1 MWGLCDNVN
10 RFGPF
15 RPLPTLSDMADTI
28 TIYHNP
34 RCSTSRKVLD
44 AIRAAGHEPV
54 VVDYL
59 KTGWQRDQLQALLKK
74 AGLTP
79 RDVLRTKQ
87 EEARALLARNASDA
101 EIFEAMLTLP
111 VLVERPLVETPKGV
125 RLVRPIEKLD
135 EIL

>member
-1 MWGLCDNVN
+1 M
-10 RFGPF
+10 
-15 RPLPTLSDMADTI
+15 TSADTI

-59 KTGWQRDQLQALLKK
+59 KTGWQRPQLTALLKE

-79 RDVLRTKQ
+79 RQALRTKQ
-87 EEARALLARNASDA
+87 EEAKALLAEEASD
-101 EIFEAMLTLP
+101 ERILEAMLELP
-111 VLVERPLVETPKGV
+111 VLVERPIVQTPKAV
-125 RLVRPIEKLD
+125 RLVRPLEKLD

>member
-1 MWGLCDNVN
+1 M
-10 RFGPF
+10 
-15 RPLPTLSDMADTI
+15 TSADTI

-59 KTGWQRDQLQALLKK
+59 KTGWQRPQLT
-74 AGLTP
+74 GLTP
-79 RDVLRTKQ
+79 RQALRTKQ
-87 EEARALLARNASDA
+87 EEAKALLAEEASD
-101 EIFEAMLTLP
+101 ERILDAMLELP
-111 VLVERPLVETPKGV
+111 VLVERPIVQTPKGV
-125 RLVRPIEKLD
+125 RLVRPLEKLD

>member
-1 MWGLCDNVN
+1 
-10 RFGPF
+10 
-15 RPLPTLSDMADTI
+15 MADTI

-44 AIRAAGHEPV
+44 AIRA

-59 KTGWQRDQLQALLKK
+59 KTGWQRDQLQTLLKK
-74 AGLTP
+74 AGLSP

-87 EEARALLARNASDA
+87 EEAKALLARNASDA

>member
-1 MWGLCDNVN
+1 M
-10 RFGPF
+10 
-15 RPLPTLSDMADTI
+15 TSADTI

-59 KTGWQRDQLQALLKK
+59 KTGWQRPQLTALLKE

-79 RDVLRTKQ
+79 RQALRTKQ
-87 EEARALLARNASDA
+87 EEAKALL
-101 EIFEAMLTLP
+101 ELP
-111 VLVERPLVETPKGV
+111 VLVERPIVQTPKGV
-125 RLVRPIEKLD
+125 RLVRPLEKLD

>member
-1 MWGLCDNVN
+1 M
-10 RFGPF
+10 
-15 RPLPTLSDMADTI
+15 TSADTI
-28 TIYHNP
+28 PIYHNP

-59 KTGWQRDQLQALLKK
+59 KTGWQRPQLTALLKE

-79 RDVLRTKQ
+79 RQALRTKQ
-87 EEARALLARNASDA
+87 EEAKALLAEEASD
-101 EIFEAMLTLP
+101 ERILDAMLELP
-111 VLVERPLVETPKGV
+111 VLVERPIVQTPKGV
-125 RLVRPIEKLD
+125 RLVRPLEKLD

>member
-1 MWGLCDNVN
+1 M
-10 RFGPF
+10 
-15 RPLPTLSDMADTI
+15 TSADTI

-59 KTGWQRDQLQALLKK
+59 KTGWQRPQLTALLKE

-79 RDVLRTKQ
+79 RQALRTKQ
-87 EEARALLARNASDA
+87 EEAKALLAEEASD
-101 EIFEAMLTLP
+101 ERILEAMLELP
-111 VLVERPLVETPKGV
+111 VLVERPIVQTPKGGLGLLRPVGSAGV
-125 RLVRPIEKLD
+125 RRVRPLEKLD